1 MDNLDRFKKT
11 FFEECSE
18 LLDAAY
24 AHLAD
29 LAESRGDG
37 ETMNAIFRAVH
48 SIKGGGGAFGF
59 ERLVA
64 FAHALETLLDLTRS
78 GQVEPRREVV
88 NLLLKSMDTLADL
101 VTAARESDECAAGFE
116 DGLAAQLED
125 VAAQAG
131 AALPPS
137 HGARS
142 GAPAPADASERRYQ
156 ITFAPHPALFQR
168 ANEPLLI
175 VRELSRLGRA
185 SVKCDATRLP
195 EFDRLDPE
203 LAYLSWTI
211 DIETSVPVEKL
222 QEVFEFVADDCDL
235 AIVAQSESP
244 SAGDQSAPRAAA
256 TGAAERPAS
265 PIAAASGRAD
275 TPRPARSDTA
285 PAATTIR
292 VDVDKVDRVFNLV
305 GELVISQAMLSQ
317 FGSTLPP
324 DLCPAL
330 ITGLDTLSQHLRELQ
345 ESVMSIRAQPVKSVF
360 SRMPRLVREVAEQ
373 LGKDVRLVVSGE
385 ATEIDKT
392 VIEQLSDP
400 LTHLLRNA
408 LDHGIETPDERERA
422 GKPRGGTI
430 HLSAEHRSGRI
441 VIEVSDDG
449 RGINRDAV
457 LAKARERGLVAPDA
471 TPSREEIDGLIFMP
485 GFSTAQAVSNISGRG
500 VGMDVVRRNIQA
512 LGGRIHIE
520 SRPGSGSRFI
530 LSLPLTLAVL
540 DGMVIAVGS
549 QTYIVPTT
557 AIIESLRP
565 KREDIHP
572 VVGRSDVL
580 SIRGQYVPLVYL
592 NRQFAIGDAV
602 GDPCRGIVVI
612 VDTEGDGQIGLVAD
626 DLLGQQQVVVKS
638 LEANYQP
645 VAGVS
650 GATILGDGRVALIV
664 DTANFARLGRTAV
677 QDSHA
682 RSAHDGRNGAALC

>member
-24 AHLAD
+24 AHLGD
-29 LAESRGDG
+29 LADGRGDD

-59 ERLVA
+59 DRLVA

-78 GQVEPRREVV
+78 GTVETRPEVV
-88 NLLLKSMDTLADL
+88 NLLLKSLDSLADL
-101 VTAARESDECAAGFE
+101 VTAARTGEACAEGFE
-116 DGLAAQLED
+116 DTLATQLED
-125 VAAQAG
+125 MAGSAKRPPAAAPRAKVPSAPPPT
-131 AALPPS
+131 AATL
-137 HGARS
+137 HRFAI
-142 GAPAPADASERRYQ
+142 D
-156 ITFAPHPALFQR
+156 FAPHPGLFQR
-168 ANEPLLI
+168 ANEPLL
-175 VRELSRLGRA
+175 VLRELARVGTTEVRVDA
-185 SVKCDATRLP
+185 SKLP
-195 EFDRLDPE
+195 EFDQIDPE
-203 LAYLSWTI
+203 VAYLAWHI
-211 DIETSVPVEKL
+211 DIETDVPEEKIF
-222 QEVFEFVADDCDL
+222 EIFEFVTDDCDL
-235 AIVAQSESP
+235 KIESVT
-244 SAGDQSAPRAAA
+244 AHSAPEAAPPAATPEPTESTPALAPASAPAGAAA
-256 TGAAERPAS
+256 P
-265 PIAAASGRAD
+265 PVRAD
-275 TPRPARSDTA
+275 NA

-305 GELVISQAMLSQ
+305 GELVISQAMLTQ
-317 FGSTLPP
+317 FASTLPP

-408 LDHGIETPDERERA
+408 LDHGIEMPDVREAA
-422 GKPRGGTI
+422 GKPRTGLI

-449 RGINRDAV
+449 KGIDRDVV
-457 LAKARERGLVAPDA
+457 LAKARDRGLVASDA
-471 TPSREEIDGLIFMP
+471 ALSREEIDHLIFMP
-485 GFSTAQAVSNISGRG
+485 GFSTAAAVSNISGRG
-500 VGMDVVRRNIQA
+500 VGMDVVKRNIQS

-520 SRPGSGSRFI
+520 SKTGSGSRFI

-549 QTYIVPTT
+549 QTYILPIT
-557 AIIESLRP
+557 AIVESLRP
-565 KREDIHP
+565 KGNDIHR
-572 VVGRSDVL
+572 VVGHPDVL

-592 NRQFAIGDAV
+592 HRQFDIADAA
-602 GDPCRGIVVI
+602 GDPCKGVVVI
-612 VDTEGDGQIGLVAD
+612 VDTEGDGQVGIVAD

-638 LEANYQP
+638 LEANYHP
-645 VAGVS
+645 VEGVS
-650 GATILGDGRVALIV
+650 GATILGDGRVALIL
-664 DTANFARLGRTAV
+664 DAANLGRFMRPQGRGIHVASASTAP
-677 QDSHA
+677 H
-682 RSAHDGRNGAALC
+682 